1 MPDESCRRCGGSL
14 IDYARCTECRKILLK
29 MCKKCC
35 GLVPY
40 SSHVECFRFFETT
53 GIPTG

>member
-14 IDYARCTECRKILLK
+14 IDYARCIECKRILLR

-35 GLVPY
+35 KVVHNSDHKNCLR
-40 SSHVECFRFFETT
+40 FRVSDFSVVM
-53 GIPTG
+53 

>member
-35 GLVPY
+35 GTVTY
-40 SSHVECFRFFETT
+40 SSHVGCFRFFETT
-53 GIPTG
+53 GIPT